1 VFTPPLG
8 WLWLGRLGSTIQI
21 PCLSP
26 VSNKSTAT
34 DAGCSTLSHLNCPAR
49 RHFLGFAA
57 AAAACF
63 FLWFAALDLACF
75 CEACFC
81 TDFGDLSPMIG
92 FLSLIG

>member
-1 VFTPPLG
+1 
-8 WLWLGRLGSTIQI
+8 
-21 PCLSP
+21 
-26 VSNKSTAT
+26 
-34 DAGCSTLSHLNCPAR
+34 
-49 RHFLGFAA
+49 LGFAV

-63 FLWFAALDLACF
+63 FLWFAALDFACF